1 MLLSNCLFRC
11 GAAAILLSNRA
22 ADRRRAR
29 FQLLHTVRTHIGKN
43 DEAYRSVYQE
53 EDAAGIRGVRL
64 SKQIMQIAGDAL
76 KRNITN
82 LGPLVLP
89 VSEQLKFFLNVF
101 ARRAVRGKLPLGPLR
116 GAVKAAARVLVVRP
130 GVLEP

>member
-1 MLLSNCLFRC
+1 M
-11 GAAAILLSNRA
+11 
-22 ADRRRAR
+22 
-29 FQLLHTVRTHIGKN
+29 
-43 DEAYRSVYQE
+43 
-53 EDAAGIRGVRL
+53 RL
-64 SKQIMQIAGDAL
+64 SRQIMQIAGDAL

-116 GAVKAAARVLVVRP
+116 GAVKAAARVLVVLP
-130 GVLEP
+130 GVL

>member
-1 MLLSNCLFRC
+1 M
-11 GAAAILLSNRA
+11 
-22 ADRRRAR
+22 
-29 FQLLHTVRTHIGKN
+29 
-43 DEAYRSVYQE
+43 
-53 EDAAGIRGVRL
+53 RL

-101 ARRAVRGKLPLGPLR
+101 ARLSP
-116 GAVKAAARVLVVRP
+116 
-130 GVLEP
+130 